1 MITDINSSKYPL
13 SYDDD
18 ASLGYL
24 TPGQSDI
31 SSTNINQLRSAIF
44 ATQKTLGLNPG
55 AGRTVAQRVSQL
67 SSDLENIFN
76 GSLSHS
82 LVFGYDS
89 QQYSSKAIFGTNC
102 EAFITY
108 DGFRK
113 NRSLV
118 PLTGNTFTPFECETD
133 TTAVVPF
140 SIVGAASANGINKH
154 FRIKLF
160 DDVEVTGSLR
170 IIDKLVGS
178 WGLLKKGNFAYVN
191 GQCSNDFADSEMTIA
206 EWTDREI
213 AIIGDPRWVNISGDC
228 MAGDLAMSF
237 SILTQG
243 GSSEE
248 GVYGS
253 IYPAAITF
261 GACSLPSA
269 MIMCDLYGM
278 RSLPEINTFELFVHE
293 PITISDTT
301 PLLIYGS
308 PAIEPGIEPILHR
321 RIKLIDD
328 IEIVGSARAGQ
339 FIYAGNNNEIN
350 AAPEFDSSK
359 AKVYNQYIDYPSAS
373 KFQSNFSSGFV
384 GPGVT
389 VGHRPGHTHSTQDI
403 LDLALLLQGPKI
415 LLIYDTYDTAGDP
428 PLGPTEKSD
437 GLPGRAVCRPN
448 VGADDVYSQNMIL
461 RATSLPF
468 IEGDPLPQI
477 IIRGQN
483 TGTEKTIDAISA
495 WTLSTGETE
504 LKFDIPNTT
513 PVDDYDVTVIGT
525 NGLMGRSIHRTGA
538 GGIEIVDP
546 LAATLSGDTTG
557 YTNIGA
563 LFSVSSASGG
573 KQPYAYQW
581 VFGDNSGEE
590 GSAAVTHSYATSG
603 DYTVTA
609 TVIDVNGFIT
619 VQTHVITIL
628 TNCRVYVGYTI

>member
-18 ASLGYL
+18 VSLSYL
-24 TPGQSDI
+24 VPGQSDI
-31 SSTNINQLRSAIF
+31 SSTHINQLRSAIF

-55 AGRTVAQRVSQL
+55 AGRTVAQRLDQL
-67 SSDLENIFN
+67 SSDFENIFN

-82 LVFGYDS
+82 LIFGYDS

-113 NRSLV
+113 NRSLA
-118 PLTGNTFTPFECETD
+118 PLTGDFFKCFECETD
-133 TTAVVPF
+133 TTEVVPL
-140 SIVGAASANGINKH
+140 SIVGVASASGTNKH

-170 IIDKLVGS
+170 VIDKLVGT
-178 WGLLKKGNFAYVN
+178 WGLLKKGNFTYDGY
-191 GQCSNDFADSEMTIA
+191 GQCSNDLTDSELTIA
-206 EWTDREI
+206 EWTDKEI
-213 AIIGDPRWVNISGDC
+213 AIIGDPRWVNTSGDC
-228 MAGDLAMSF
+228 MTGDLAMSF
-237 SILTQG
+237 SIPDGYG
-243 GSSEE
+243 GGE
-248 GVYGS
+248 YGS
-253 IYPAAITF
+253 LYPAAITF

-278 RSLPEINTFELFVHE
+278 RSLPEINTFKLFVHE

-328 IEIVGSARAGQ
+328 VEVVGSTRVGQ
-339 FIYAGNNNEIN
+339 FIYAGNNDEIN
-350 AAPEFDSSK
+350 AAPEFDPSK

-373 KFQSNFSSGFV
+373 KFKSNFSSGFV

-428 PLGPTEKSD
+428 PLGPTAKSD
-437 GLPGRAVCRPN
+437 GLPGRAVCRPDG
-448 VGADDVYSQNMIL
+448 GADDVYSKNMIL

-468 IEGDPLPQI
+468 IDGEPLPQI
-477 IIRGQN
+477 IIHGQN
-483 TGTEKTIDAISA
+483 TNVEKAIDPTSA

-525 NGLMGRSIHRTGA
+525 NGLMGRSIHRA
-538 GGIEIVDP
+538 EKGGIEVVAP
-546 LAATLSGDTTG
+546 LTATLSGDTTG
-557 YTNIGA
+557 FTDIGA
-563 LFSVSSASGG
+563 IFSVSVSGG
-573 KQPYAYQW
+573 KQPYAYHW
-581 VFGDNSGEE
+581 IFGDGTGEN
-590 GSAAVTHSYATSG
+590 GGDSVTHYYDTAG
-603 DYTVTA
+603 DYVVTVTV
-609 TVIDVNGFIT
+609 TDFNGFVT
-619 VQTHVITIL
+619 MQTHVITIL
-628 TNCRVYVGYTI
+628 LNCRVYVGYTI